1 MDDRTA
7 YSILKIRPGTSIEK
21 ISKRHDHFIV
31 LYKRH
36 LMGDRFNI
44 STEEIEQMKL
54 AYEHFLYKEISDKEL
69 EDLYPVESKSL
80 GHQVW
85 RSSAKIAAPFVK
97 RHRAKIIYT
106 IFMCF
111 LTFLIITIKNYQPVD
126 LRIAVFGP
134 EPKTDADYEKLN
146 SGIQSFRA
154 EILENNKTV
163 KRPMI
168 YYYPVTD
175 ISSALMAYYSA
186 ENDDVLII
194 EKSLKEEMESLGIK
208 FLAIDSQTLQDTSQA
223 FGLINQETGLITDV
237 AISKETSLY
246 QNLCNQQGSNKIW
259 VSALSQNVRN
269 TDHAIR
275 LIEFYSLYS
284 EALR

>member
-111 LTFLIITIKNYQPVD
+111 LTFLIIAIKNYQPID

-134 EPKTDADYEKLN
+134 EPKTDADYEKIN

-168 YYYPVTD
+168 YYYPVQV
-175 ISSALMAYYSA
+175 YY
-186 ENDDVLII
+186 
-194 EKSLKEEMESLGIK
+194 M
-208 FLAIDSQTLQDTSQA
+208 FSQS
-223 FGLINQETGLITDV
+223 
-237 AISKETSLY
+237 
-246 QNLCNQQGSNKIW
+246 
-259 VSALSQNVRN
+259 
-269 TDHAIR
+269 
-275 LIEFYSLYS
+275 
-284 EALR
+284 